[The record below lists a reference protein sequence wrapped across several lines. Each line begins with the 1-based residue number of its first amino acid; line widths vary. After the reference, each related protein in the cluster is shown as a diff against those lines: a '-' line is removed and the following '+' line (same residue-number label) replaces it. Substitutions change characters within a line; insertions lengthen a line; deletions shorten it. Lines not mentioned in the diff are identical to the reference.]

1 MLYKYAQAN
10 LTLVRRWKYRRRG
23 GRKKK
28 GHPIK
33 QDDSFRFTLR
43 RERIAAGLSMYE
55 AAKLTGL
62 SRSMVN
68 SAEVGYHRAGRSV
81 RFKLMGLYIRIREE
95 SLQASSMQNR
105 LQVTANS

>member
-1 MLYKYAQAN
+1 MVYKYAPQSM
-10 LTLVRRWKYRRRG
+10 TLVRRLKYKKIG
-23 GRKKK
+23 LKKKK

-33 QDDSFRFTLR
+33 QDDSFHFLR
-43 RERIAAGLSMYE
+43 RERIEAGLSIVE

-81 RFKLMGLYIRIREE
+81 RYRLMKLYIRIREE
-95 SLQASSMQNR
+95 NLQSSSMQNR
-105 LQVTANS
+105 LQATANS